1 MTYADTQR
9 TRKYSTLDGNFVL
22 RPHGSKA
29 AALAAAKT
37 LPGLVRVATP
47 AGNLVRYVDNRGQR

>member
-9 TRKYSTLDGNFVL
+9 SGKYSTLDGNLVL
-22 RPHGSKA
+22 RPHATKA
-29 AALAAAKT
+29 AALKAAKT

-47 AGNLVRYVDNRGQR
+47 AGNLVRYVDNRGAQ